1 MAFDQSTISEIT
13 VKRSG
18 GDLKIAWTSSAA
30 DGTWFQVYVG
40 RRLTWYGKERSLKI
54 PWPTERVPVDV
65 GAVLPTECVTD
76 FSGSLPGLPLNR
88 ACLTWQGGTFLAAG
102 IAGYAIYGSASPG
115 GSVSFAKPLARI
127 KAYQGALTDGFNLGG
142 FSAGGFG
149 LSAGDYSWTSSP
161 LSSGNWSFAVVP
173 YDFAG
178 NACASQTTTTVTI
191 AAAPR
196 PPASDAN
203 GNRLAYSFN
212 ATTHVAT
219 LNWQS
224 SPA

>member
-127 KAYQGALTDGFNLGG
+127 KAYQGALTDGFNL
-142 FSAGGFG
+142 
-149 LSAGDYSWTSSP
+149 
-161 LSSGNWSFAVVP
+161 
-173 YDFAG
+173 AG
-178 NACASQTTTTVTI
+178 NACASPTPTTVTI